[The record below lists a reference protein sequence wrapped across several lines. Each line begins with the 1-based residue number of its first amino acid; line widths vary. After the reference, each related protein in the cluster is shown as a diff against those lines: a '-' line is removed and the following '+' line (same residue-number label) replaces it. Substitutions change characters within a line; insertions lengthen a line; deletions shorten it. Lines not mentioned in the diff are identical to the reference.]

1 MFDFQRSFLDFAVD
15 QGVMRFGE
23 FELKS
28 GRISP
33 YFFNAGEFNTGS
45 ALQRLGEFYADALIA
60 SSLPF
65 DCLFGPA
72 YKGIPLV
79 TATAIAMANR
89 HQVDVPYVFN
99 RKEAKNHGEGGQ
111 LVGAE
116 LAGDVVIIDDVI
128 TAGTAIREV
137 MTLFDDQR
145 MVGDPNPPQAKA
157 RGVLVAIDRQERGNG
172 DLSAIQEVERDYGVR
187 VISVVN
193 LDNILEYLRE
203 QGTFSN
209 EILEIGS
216 YRERYGIA
224 SEL

>member
-1 MFDFQRSFLDFAVD
+1 MLDYQRSFLDFAID
-15 QGVMRFGE
+15 QGVMKFGE

-79 TATAIAMANR
+79 TATAIAIANR

-99 RKEAKNHGEGGQ
+99 RKEAKNHGEGGL

-116 LAGDVVIIDDVI
+116 LVGDVVIVDDVI

-137 MTLFDDQR
+137 MTLFDDR
-145 MVGDPNPPQAKA
+145 QAKA

-203 QGTFSN
+203 QGTFSS
-209 EILEIGS
+209 EIIEIGS

-224 SEL
+224 SGL

>member
-1 MFDFQRSFLDFAVD
+1 MLDYQRSFLDFAVD
-15 QGVMRFGE
+15 QGVMKFGE

-60 SSLPF
+60 SQLPF

-79 TATAIAMANR
+79 TATAIAIANR

-99 RKEAKNHGEGGQ
+99 RKEAKNHGEGGL

-116 LAGDVVIIDDVI
+116 LVGDVVIVDDVI

-137 MTLFDDQR
+137 MTLFDDR
-145 MVGDPNPPQAKA
+145 QAKA

-203 QGTFSN
+203 QGTFSS
-209 EILEIGS
+209 EINEIGS

-224 SEL
+224 SGL

>member
-137 MTLFDDQR
+137 MMLFDDQR

>member
-1 MFDFQRSFLDFAVD
+1 MLDYQRSFLDFAVD
-15 QGVMRFGE
+15 QDVMKFGE

-79 TATAIAMANR
+79 TATAIAIANR
-89 HQVDVPYVFN
+89 YQVDVPYVFN
-99 RKEAKNHGEGGQ
+99 RKEAKNHGEGGL

-116 LAGDVVIIDDVI
+116 LVGDVVIVDDVI

-137 MTLFDDQR
+137 MTLFDDR
-145 MVGDPNPPQAKA
+145 QAKA

-203 QGTFSN
+203 QGTFSS
-209 EILEIGS
+209 EIIEIGS

-224 SEL
+224 SGL